1 MVQQAVR
8 EILEKKG
15 EAEAKLFQNL
25 YAYQERLMHAVRHGE
40 ENIDFEGMDPIGNP
54 YFLALSR
61 PGLRNRKNHCIVY
74 ITLAAENAIAGGM
87 ELQERLRLGL
97 EGKAAIEH
105 YNAWMKRYHMEHLII
120 TEE

>member
-1 MVQQAVR
+1 MDT
-8 EILEKKG
+8 LD
-15 EAEAKLFQNL
+15 
-25 YAYQERLMHAVRHGE
+25 RLMSIEQQV
-40 ENIDFEGMDPIGNP
+40 IDIG
-54 YFLALSR
+54 
-61 PGLRNRKNHCIVY
+61 KQMQQETKVC
-74 ITLAAENAIAGGM
+74 GM

>member
-1 MVQQAVR
+1 MSIEQQV
-8 EILEKKG
+8 IDIGKQMQLETKVCG
-15 EAEAKLFQNL
+15 A
-25 YAYQERLMHAVRHGE
+25 
-40 ENIDFEGMDPIGNP
+40 
-54 YFLALSR
+54 
-61 PGLRNRKNHCIVY
+61 
-74 ITLAAENAIAGGM
+74 

>member
-1 MVQQAVR
+1 MDT
-8 EILEKKG
+8 LD
-15 EAEAKLFQNL
+15 
-25 YAYQERLMHAVRHGE
+25 RLMSIEQQV
-40 ENIDFEGMDPIGNP
+40 IDIGKQMQP
-54 YFLALSR
+54 ET
-61 PGLRNRKNHCIVY
+61 KVC
-74 ITLAAENAIAGGM
+74 GM